1 MKRKILVMR
10 QKRGGYTLLWAE
22 SGTWAVAGAL
32 VRGWALVVVLGSWLL
47 LAGGCSRADGGKE
60 ADGREVMIERVRAAD
75 KLTLAQMRVSKM
87 AVIDDVK
94 PDSARGAKQMVAA
107 IVDAVKIGDRKA
119 AYSYDT
125 YMQAYVDL
133 AQVGVDDIDVDVEA
147 GRVVLRLPQPQ
158 VEFAG
163 RDAGI
168 REDHYRVT
176 GLRDQIGPAER
187 AALKE
192 KMNAQLKAEVRDN
205 GEFEE
210 TLLRE
215 ARERGESYFRGLL
228 GGMGYDNVTVIWR

>member
-1 MKRKILVMR
+1 MKQKI
-10 QKRGGYTLLWAE
+10 GGYTLLCAE
-22 SGTWAVAGAL
+22 VGTLAK
-32 VRGWALVVVLGSWLL
+32 RRFWALVVVLGVGLL
-47 LAGGCSRADGGKE
+47 SGGGCSRAAKE
-60 ADGREVMIERVRAAD
+60 AGDDGREVMIERVRAVD

-133 AQVGVDDIDVDVEA
+133 AQVGVDDIDVDEET
-147 GRVVLRLPQPQ
+147 GRVALRLPQPQ

-176 GLRDQIGPAER
+176 GLRSQIGPEER

-192 KMNAQLKAEVRDN
+192 KMNSQLKAEVRDN
-205 GEFEE
+205 GEFEA

-215 ARERGESYFRGLL
+215 ARERGESYFRELL
-228 GGMGYDNVTVIWR
+228 GGMGYGDVTVSWR